1 MNLFF
6 QPLSASCIFLKT
18 YNYFRIEIILY
29 KDICVT
35 LYKKQNSETCNDS
48 LVEANEQYIKILKQ
62 VFVTT
67 VFPSFAPDI
76 IDRQNNVWS
85 ALEFNFNRS
94 AQVKAKWQ
102 FFSSTAFNKR
112 HTRPWKRHSV
122 HWAILR
128 LGKSSLKDNSSE
140 RRALIGLHLD
150 LYLVWYTYSLLFK
163 RLICALS
170 NKTEYVL
177 TPMLKKPREN
187 LLTFFPSSIKFNNY
201 NTKNC

>member
-1 MNLFF
+1 M
-6 QPLSASCIFLKT
+6 
-18 YNYFRIEIILY
+18 
-29 KDICVT
+29 
-35 LYKKQNSETCNDS
+35 CNDS
-48 LVEANEQYIKILKQ
+48 LVEENVLKYWNNY
-62 VFVTT
+62 FLRLSFHLLGRISST
-67 VFPSFAPDI
+67 VKGMFTDSMIYA
-76 IDRQNNVWS
+76 NNVWS

-94 AQVKAKWQ
+94 GQVKAKWQ

-170 NKTEYVL
+170 NKTELEPAVL
-177 TPMLKKPREN
+177 TPTVVEFADVLC
-187 LLTFFPSSIKFNNY
+187 SIKFNNY
-201 NTKNC
+201 NTKNR

>member
-1 MNLFF
+1 MIL
-6 QPLSASCIFLKT
+6 LSKLT
-18 YNYFRIEIILY
+18 N
-29 KDICVT
+29 
-35 LYKKQNSETCNDS
+35 N
-48 LVEANEQYIKILKQ
+48 ILKYWNN
-62 VFVTT
+62 FLLRLSFHLLGRISST
-67 VFPSFAPDI
+67 VKGMFTDSMIYA
-76 IDRQNNVWS
+76 NNVWS

-150 LYLVWYTYSLLFK
+150 LYLVWYTYSLRFK

-170 NKTEYVL
+170 NKPE
-177 TPMLKKPREN
+177 
-187 LLTFFPSSIKFNNY
+187 
-201 NTKNC
+201 